1 MSQNPT
7 FFVINLKGA
16 EKIFEERILFM
27 SKKIISAFLC
37 AVIAVSVFTCFQ
49 VPGFADEISDNE
61 LTLIDGTPSL
71 ARSANFNLITSGI
84 SVENDVAN
92 GTAFLAG
99 SGTDITK
106 IIVFLYIQKE
116 IGYDDWEII
125 EDKMVV
131 INNYYG
137 GASITCDDP
146 EKVEHGHNYR
156 LRVSGY
162 AYKGT
167 SYTGDVVY
175 SDVKY
180 YP

>member
-1 MSQNPT
+1 
-7 FFVINLKGA
+7 
-16 EKIFEERILFM
+16 M
-27 SKKIISAFLC
+27 SKKIISAFLF

-71 ARSANFNLITSGI
+71 ARSANFNTISSGI
-84 SVENDVAN
+84 SVANGVAN

-146 EKVEHGHNYR
+146 ERSSTDIITG
-156 LRVSGY
+156 SGFPVTRTREPRIR
-162 AYKGT
+162 GM
-167 SYTGDVVY
+167 SYTVMLNIIPD
-175 SDVKY
+175 
-180 YP
+180 YPLARQSTVSSTDNT

>member
-1 MSQNPT
+1 
-7 FFVINLKGA
+7 
-16 EKIFEERILFM
+16 M

-61 LTLIDGTPSL
+61 LILIDGTPSL
-71 ARSANFNLITSGI
+71 ARSPYMRVITSGI
-84 SVENDVAN
+84 SVANDVAN

-99 SGTDITK
+99 IDTDVTK
-106 IIVFLYIQKE
+106 IIAFLYIQKE

>member
-1 MSQNPT
+1 MT
-7 FFVINLKGA
+7 IL
-16 EKIFEERILFM
+16 ILFLWITIESECKYM
-27 SKKIISAFLC
+27 
-37 AVIAVSVFTCFQ
+37 VF
-49 VPGFADEISDNE
+49 
-61 LTLIDGTPSL
+61 
-71 ARSANFNLITSGI
+71 FNT
-84 SVENDVAN
+84 
-92 GTAFLAG
+92 
-99 SGTDITK
+99 TK
-106 IIVFLYIQKE
+106 IIAFLYIQKE

-167 SYTGDVVY
+167 SYTGEVVY